1 MQRRDWRFCFPTSRD
16 SRHESAVAQLSTLG
30 VIVITMHSAA
40 DIFYMVLAILFA
52 FLMFRAAMG
61 FLPRARPRVWPVR
74 ISGYKEV
81 RLSRFSLVSV
91 VFGCFGV
98 VIAFASAAFS
108 AQTLGLV
115 GLFISIVG
123 FVLVSVSRSRDI
135 QRFRQQRLATLSS

>member
-1 MQRRDWRFCFPTSRD
+1 MALSVPLSRFTPRVGGGSAFFVRRHSDN
-16 SRHESAVAQLSTLG
+16 HAQCRN
-30 VIVITMHSAA
+30 
-40 DIFYMVLAILFA
+40 IFYMVLAILFA

-61 FLPRARPRVWPVR
+61 FLPRARPRVWPFR

-108 AQTLGLV
+108 AQTLGLIGV
-115 GLFISIVG
+115 FISIVG

-135 QRFRQQRLATLSS
+135 QRFLQQRLATLSS